1 MDWFDETLHDGI
13 RQSLAVD
20 RMLHRE
26 HTGLHDLAIFE
37 NRTFGRVLAL
47 DGAIQTTEADEYIYH
62 EMLAHPAILARKA
75 ALFSG
80 SGVSG
85 SGVGGSGVGGSG
97 DSGPEDRLDILIVG
111 GGDGGCLREVLRHP
125 EVRATQVEIDARVVE
140 LAKAHLPA
148 LSAGAFESPRADLVI
163 ADGARFVA
171 ETGRRFDAAIVD
183 STDPVGPGA
192 ALFTEDFYRNC
203 KRCLKAGG
211 VLVTQNGVPALQGGE
226 LAASHAAF
234 RMLFADPACYLA
246 PVPTY
251 NGGFMAFGWATDDA
265 GLRRWS
271 AATIRDRIDAVGLET
286 RYFNADIFAAAF
298 ALPNDIRS
306 LLRA

>member
-13 RQSLAVD
+13 RQSLSVD

-37 NRTFGRVLAL
+37 NRLFGRVLTL
-47 DGAIQTTEADEYIYH
+47 DGAVQTAEADEYVYH

-75 ALFSG
+75 ALR
-80 SGVSG
+80 
-85 SGVGGSGVGGSG
+85 
-97 DSGPEDRLDILIVG
+97 SGPEDRLDILIVG
-111 GGDGGCLREVLRHP
+111 GGDGGCLREALRHP
-125 EVRATQVEIDARVVE
+125 EVRATQVEIDPRVVE
-140 LAKAHLPA
+140 LAKTWLPA
-148 LSAGAFESPRADLVI
+148 LSAGAFDDPRADLVF

-171 ETGRRFDAAIVD
+171 ETDRRFDVAIVD

-211 VLVTQNGVPALQGGE
+211 VLITQNGVPALQGEE
-226 LAASHAAF
+226 LASSHAAF
-234 RMLFADPACYLA
+234 RRLFADPAFYVA

-271 AATIRDRIDAVGLET
+271 SATIRDRIDTIGLTT

-298 ALPNDIRS
+298 ALPNDIRR
-306 LLRA
+306 LMRA

>member
-13 RQSLAVD
+13 RQSLSVD

-37 NRTFGRVLAL
+37 NRLFGRVLTL
-47 DGAIQTTEADEYIYH
+47 DGAVQTAEADEYVYH

-75 ALFSG
+75 ALR
-80 SGVSG
+80 
-85 SGVGGSGVGGSG
+85 
-97 DSGPEDRLDILIVG
+97 SGPEDRLDILIVG
-111 GGDGGCLREVLRHP
+111 GGDGGCLREALRHP
-125 EVRATQVEIDARVVE
+125 EVRATQVEIDPRVVE
-140 LAKAHLPA
+140 LAKTWLPA
-148 LSAGAFESPRADLVI
+148 LSAGAFDDPRADLVF

-171 ETGRRFDAAIVD
+171 ETDRRFDVAIVD
-183 STDPVGPGA
+183 STDPIGPGA

-211 VLVTQNGVPALQGGE
+211 VLITQNGVPALQGEE
-226 LAASHAAF
+226 LASSHAAF
-234 RMLFADPACYLA
+234 RRLFADPAFYVA

-271 AATIRDRIDAVGLET
+271 SATIRDRIDTIGLTT

-298 ALPNDIRS
+298 ALPNDIRG
-306 LLRA
+306 LMRA